1 MSGPSTT
8 RCLCLNLYSFSGGSF
23 ECMKQ
28 QYKCMSFYAT
38 PTKTRAYKLIMLRS
52 EIFGRRAGIEKYI
65 GKALWQS
72 TE

>member
-1 MSGPSTT
+1 
-8 RCLCLNLYSFSGGSF
+8 
-23 ECMKQ
+23 
-28 QYKCMSFYAT
+28 MSFYAT
-38 PTKTRAYKLIMLRS
+38 PTKTGAYKLIMLRS